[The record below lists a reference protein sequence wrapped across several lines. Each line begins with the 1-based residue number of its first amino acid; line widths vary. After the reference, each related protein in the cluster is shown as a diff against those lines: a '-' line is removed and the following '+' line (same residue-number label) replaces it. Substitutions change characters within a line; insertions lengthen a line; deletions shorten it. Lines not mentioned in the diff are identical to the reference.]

1 MPEVW
6 EQKGHL
12 RAGACLRGD
21 FQEKLKGSALEG
33 DLTRG
38 IVRKMLG
45 HHQIAIGN
53 PVLSCGTIS
62 GRLRPRPAASRP
74 RTNKQQRHRGCLQ
87 RQDLRHHRFSRSN
100 LSQKKLDLAPPVA
113 RLSRL
118 AMPCG
123 GSWACQQARRS
134 TIRGQSHGPQAAV
147 QGMLKKVVSFSDLR
161 QDVERLSADALRV
174 WGAGP
179 RHAACLLVFVCYG
192 ERRHVKGLQHAPDR
206 SRKNAATTGLTEARS
221 RQSIT
226 LAPTNLIT
234 VKEANRYV
242 YGNDVELR
250 DAVDKIRKV
259 CDLPDGR
266 LSTFR
271 EHDCPS
277 TGSAIDSC
285 DTRHN
290 ANTSPTLSSGCLDA
304 TPDNVRFR
312 SRAAN

>member
-1 MPEVW
+1 MP
-6 EQKGHL
+6 
-12 RAGACLRGD
+12 
-21 FQEKLKGSALEG
+21 
-33 DLTRG
+33 
-38 IVRKMLG
+38 G

-53 PVLSCGTIS
+53 PVLSWEPSQAGCDLGQQLV
-62 GRLRPRPAASRP
+62 GP
-74 RTNKQQRHRGCLQ
+74 RTNKQQLT
-87 RQDLRHHRFSRSN
+87 D
-100 LSQKKLDLAPPVA
+100 
-113 RLSRL
+113 
-118 AMPCG
+118 
-123 GSWACQQARRS
+123 
-134 TIRGQSHGPQAAV
+134 HGPQFRAC
-147 QGMLKKVVSFSDLR
+147 LKKVVSFSDLR

-179 RHAACLLVFVCYG
+179 RQAACLLVFVCYG

-206 SRKNAATTGLTEARS
+206 SRKNAATTGLTEAPS

-290 ANTSPTLSSGCLDA
+290 ANTSPTLSSG
-304 TPDNVRFR
+304 
-312 SRAAN
+312 